1 MLTDIEIFPGTKQR
15 KVRLRHCKF
24 VELSGSLRLNDGS
37 AAQQMHQRLI
47 SAIDRGL
54 MPGPDRSHY
63 DDLAPD
69 ELDTFGGRQNTGFGH
84 SPVLI
89 HGEKA
94 FVDF

>member
-1 MLTDIEIFPGTKQR
+1 MLADIEIFSGTKQR

-24 VELSGSLRLNDGS
+24 VELSRSLRLKDGS
-37 AAQQMHQRLI
+37 ATQQMHQRLI

-54 MPGPDRSHY
+54 MPRPDGTHY
-63 DDLAPD
+63 DDLAAD
-69 ELDTFGGRQNTGFGH
+69 ELDTFGGRQNTGFRH
-84 SPVLI
+84 SHILI